1 MAIIGSIDILKK
13 YIPTIVSAEFTKY
26 EQYIA
31 DAEAWLM
38 KEITGK
44 ELFDI
49 IDGEDETLLDYARA
63 IVANKAYADGI
74 PFFDLVE
81 TESGFAV
88 VGTGNLAPAS
98 QQRVAALQAASLRKL
113 DEAIESLLEYLEE
126 KVDYHD
132 EWKGSPVYT
141 LLSNL
146 YLTTVKEFRRYVVYQ
161 GSRREFMALKP
172 EMLNAINLKI
182 APVISQE
189 LSDQIIEQLRDND
202 LTADNTAILE
212 NLRFAFA
219 NFTMKLEETAQSYLM
234 RVRKVLIANPD
245 KYAAFRDSDIYINW
259 LAAQN
264 ITAINNADS
273 PLFFAGL

>member
-1 MAIIGSIDILKK
+1 MVIIDNIDVLRQ
-13 YIPTIVSAEFTKY
+13 YIPTIVSADFAKY

-31 DAEAWLM
+31 DAEAWLS

-44 ELFDI
+44 LLFGI
-49 IDGEDETLLDYARA
+49 INEDDAQLLDYARA
-63 IVANKAYADGI
+63 IVANKAYGDGI

-81 TESGFAV
+81 NEAGFAV
-88 VGTGNLAPAS
+88 VSNPNLAPAS
-98 QQRVAALQAASLRKL
+98 QQRVAALQAATYKKL
-113 DEAIESLLEYLEE
+113 DEVIESLLEYLEE
-126 KVDYHD
+126 KTEYHD
-132 EWKGSPVYT
+132 RWKGSPAYT

-146 YLTTVKEFRRYVVYQ
+146 YLTTVKEFRRYVVYD

-189 LSDQIIEQLRDND
+189 LSDQIIEQLRDDD
-202 LTADNTAILE
+202 LTADNKAILE

-219 NFTMKLEETAQSYLM
+219 NFTMKQEETAQSYLQ
-234 RVRKVLIANPD
+234 RVRRQLYASPD
-245 KYAAFRDSDIYINW
+245 KYPAFQSSEIYKSW
-259 LAAQN
+259 LAAQKV
-264 ITAINNADS
+264 ASVNNVDS